1 MLKKVVIT
9 GISGFIGSNISEYL
23 LSHDFQVYGIVRK
36 KTNIKRL
43 EGFDSSITFFD
54 IDDTDLKLKLAQ
66 LGEYSL
72 IHCAWNGVN
81 AELRNDWLIQAENI
95 SYFARILNLVES
107 TQIKKLIFLGSQA
120 EYGKIDFEVHEGS
133 PLELNNVY
141 GISKNSC
148 RHMLEL
154 FASEKNINWIW
165 LRVFSLFGPREDD
178 KWLIPSL
185 IQKMKKSKNV
195 ELTKGEQIYSY
206 LYVSDFSRILH
217 LILEKKVN
225 NGIYNIANKNT
236 VVLKDLIGLL
246 KEKINSNAKL
256 MFGAIPYRTNQ
267 SMVISASIDKII
279 GQIGDFTF
287 TDISKA
293 LEETIAYYEKNQP

>member
-9 GISGFIGSNISEYL
+9 GISGFIGSNISEYFI
-23 LSHDFQVYGIVRK
+23 SHDFQVYGIVRK
-36 KTNIKRL
+36 KTNIKKL
-43 EGFDSSITFFD
+43 KGFDSSITFFD
-54 IDDTDLKLKLAQ
+54 IDDRDLKLKLSQ
-66 LGEYSL
+66 LGEFSL

-95 SYFARILNLVES
+95 SYFARILNLIES
-107 TQIKKLIFLGSQA
+107 TQLKKLIFLGSQA
-120 EYGKIDFEVHEGS
+120 EYGRIDFEVHEQS
-133 PLELNNVY
+133 ALELNSAY
-141 GISKNSC
+141 GISKNTC
-148 RHMLEL
+148 RLMLEL

-178 KWLIPSL
+178 RWLIPSL

-206 LYVSDFSRILH
+206 MYVADFSRMLH
-217 LILEKKVN
+217 LILEKKVD

-246 KEKINSNAKL
+246 KEKINRNAKL
-256 MFGAIPYRTNQ
+256 VFGAIPYRTNQ
-267 SMVISASIDKII
+267 SMLISASIDKII
-279 GQIGDFTF
+279 GQIGDFDF

-293 LEETIAYYEKNQP
+293 LEETIGYYEKNQP